1 MSNSMAVKSV
11 LEIFKFCYSKKVQKV
26 TADAAVLYF
35 LFVRCRKASLCALE
49 FI

>member
-1 MSNSMAVKSV
+1 MSHSRPVKSV
-11 LEIFKFCYSKKVQKV
+11 LEIFQFCYSKKVQKV

-35 LFVRCRKASLCALE
+35 LFVRCTKASPCALE